1 LQQLQDKNVPVLWRP
16 FHEFDGKW
24 FWWGKGGAENFV
36 KLWRLMYDKF
46 THEYKLNN
54 LIWILGYADFV
65 EDGWYPG
72 DEYCDIVGSDTYNNS
87 THLPA
92 WEKLKAVTD
101 KPRAFHECGNVPL
114 MEQFEK
120 DGAMWTWFMIWHTE
134 HIMKN
139 EKETLAKVYN
149 DARAI
154 TLDMLPTWTK

>member
-1 LQQLQDKNVPVLWRP
+1 
-16 FHEFDGKW
+16 
-24 FWWGKGGAENFV
+24 
-36 KLWRLMYDKF
+36 
-46 THEYKLNN
+46 
-54 LIWILGYADFV
+54 
-65 EDGWYPG
+65 
-72 DEYCDIVGSDTYNNS
+72 
-87 THLPA
+87 
-92 WEKLKAVTD
+92 
-101 KPRAFHECGNVPL
+101 